1 MLRSLVV
8 SLIFTFIIVQVF
20 ARPWMGAMA
29 YLWVSVMNPHRLAYG
44 FASGVPF
51 ALISALVTLVAL
63 MSTKQRRP
71 IPVNALVVAYIAFFA
86 WMSITA
92 LTSLNPSDLVWEQW
106 ITIAKIHL
114 MVFVTAALVYEK
126 KSIDYMVI
134 IIVGSIAYFGV
145 KGGIFTII
153 TGGQYLVW
161 GPPSSVIEGNNELGL
176 ALVMIIPLMVYLYT
190 QYKHTFIRLGIVFSI
205 VSCMVAVLGTH
216 SRGALLALLSM
227 ATLLGIWSKR
237 PVPYLLII
245 VVVVGVGILF
255 MPEEWVERM
264 ETIRSYEGDTS
275 AMSRLN
281 TWEMIW
287 NMALDRPVLGGGFRI
302 DNVDLYARYL
312 PNGAQTGY
320 APHSIYFQALGEH
333 GFTGLVLYLALLVC
347 GWRVCQHVK
356 VKLNE
361 IPDLQWAATLAK
373 MIQVGFTGFVTGG
386 AFLGLLHWDV
396 PYYLLSIALILLRLV
411 PAEQEATSGARL
423 SVAMQPAVRPSRIDA

>member
-1 MLRSLVV
+1 M
-8 SLIFTFIIVQVF
+8 FIIVQVF

-29 YLWVSVMNPHRLAYG
+29 FLWVSVMNPHRLAYG
-44 FASGVPF
+44 FAAGIPF
-51 ALISALVTLVAL
+51 ALISALVTLLAL
-63 MSTKQRRP
+63 MTTKQRRP
-71 IPVNALVVAYIAFFA
+71 IPINALVVTYILFFV

-92 LTSLNPSDLVWEQW
+92 FTSLNPTDIVWEQW
-106 ITIAKIHL
+106 VTIIKIHL

-126 KSIDYMVI
+126 TSINYMVM

-161 GPPSSVIEGNNELGL
+161 GPPGSVIEGNNELGL

-190 QYKHTFIRLGIVFSI
+190 QYQHTFIRLGILFSI

-216 SRGALLALLSM
+216 SRGALLALFAM

-237 PVPYLLII
+237 PVAYLLII
-245 VVVVGVGILF
+245 AIVVGISILF
-255 MPEEWVERM
+255 MPEEWVDRM

-275 AMSRLN
+275 AMSRIN

-287 NMALDRPVLGGGFRI
+287 RLALDRPVLGGGFRI
-302 DNVDLYARYL
+302 DNVELYARYL

-333 GFTGLVLYLALLVC
+333 GFPGLFLYLALLVF

-356 VKLNE
+356 VKLTG
-361 IPDLQWAATLAK
+361 IPDLQWAAMLAK
-373 MIQVGFTGFVTGG
+373 MIQVGFIGFVTGG

-396 PYYLLSIALILLRLV
+396 PYYMLSMALILLRLV
-411 PAEQEATSGARL
+411 PAEQEVSAARFGIP
-423 SVAMQPAVRPSRIDA
+423 MQPAARPSRIDA